1 MKWRLWWHELTW
13 VADMGDNL
21 AGRDEKIRKVAKQ
34 IARAGTGTV
43 AEPQPGEDGNLVAVA
58 EAFVRRAIQKADSST
73 TTLFNTRVY
82 ASAGLTGLDV
92 HTDITRIFLIGT
104 LSYSSRGPGMP
115 VEIRFQRIIS
125 EARNAGP

>member
-1 MKWRLWWHELTW
+1 MNNHPDDRE
-13 VADMGDNL
+13 
-21 AGRDEKIRKVAKQ
+21 EKIRKVAKQ
-34 IARAGTGTV
+34 IARAGKGTV
-43 AEPQPGEDGNLVAVA
+43 AEPQPGEDANFVAVA
-58 EAFVRRAIQKADSST
+58 EAFVRRAIHKADSST

-125 EARNAGP
+125 EATNASP